1 MAKEKLSS
9 LLSDALASASAT
21 GDLSAKELPPIII
34 EIPAN
39 ENFGD
44 YSSNLAMLLAKP
56 ERKAPIVI
64 AECLKD
70 HLKDSEGILEDVR
83 VEKPGFI
90 NFYLN
95 TSFLASQLS
104 AVLADPAAH
113 GRSNWGKG
121 SKVLLEFVSA
131 NPTGPLHVGHGRGA
145 AVGDALA
152 RILKASG
159 FDVHREYY
167 VNNFGNQMD
176 MLGRSTHLRYLE
188 SKGETIEFPEE
199 GYQGDYIREIAASE
213 SYREKVIVQGEND
226 PEAELRRSVE
236 ASASVILDDIKDH
249 LEEFR
254 VIFDDWFNESSLY
267 KRPDH
272 VDEVIRVLEGSSG
285 IYEKDG
291 AKWLHSSKYGDEK
304 DRVVVRD
311 DGRPTYLASD
321 IAYHHLKFRRGFD
334 RCINIWGADHHGYLP
349 RVRASLEMLGHDPSK
364 LDVLFVQFVSLRRG
378 GKPVQMSTRSGQF
391 EELSTVVREVGVDAA
406 RFYFLMRSVDS
417 TLEFDLDLA
426 KEQTSEN
433 PVYYVQYA
441 HARTCSLFRQAE
453 ERGESADDL
462 TDIPEDGLS
471 LPEEHALAKSVLE
484 WPDIVRMAAERLEPH
499 RISFGL
505 MAIAKDFH
513 AYYNRHRILGQKPD
527 ITRARLCLVRCIQAV
542 LSNGLDLL
550 GVSAPNQM

>member
-1 MAKEKLSS
+1 M
-9 LLSDALASASAT
+9 
-21 GDLSAKELPPIII
+21 
-34 EIPAN
+34 
-39 ENFGD
+39 
-44 YSSNLAMLLAKP
+44 
-56 ERKAPIVI
+56 
-64 AECLKD
+64 
-70 HLKDSEGILEDVR
+70 
-83 VEKPGFI
+83 
-90 NFYLN
+90 
-95 TSFLASQLS
+95 
-104 AVLADPAAH
+104 
-113 GRSNWGKG
+113 
-121 SKVLLEFVSA
+121 
-131 NPTGPLHVGHGRGA
+131 
-145 AVGDALA
+145 
-152 RILKASG
+152 
-159 FDVHREYY
+159 
-167 VNNFGNQMD
+167 
-176 MLGRSTHLRYLE
+176 
-188 SKGETIEFPEE
+188 
-199 GYQGDYIREIAASE
+199 
-213 SYREKVIVQGEND
+213 
-226 PEAELRRSVE
+226 
-236 ASASVILDDIKDH
+236 
-249 LEEFR
+249 
-254 VIFDDWFNESSLY
+254 IFDDWFNESSLY
-267 KRPDH
+267 KSPDH

-378 GKPVQMSTRSGQF
+378 GEPVQMSTRSGQF

-471 LPEEHALAKSVLE
+471 SSSACGG
-484 WPDIVRMAAERLEPH
+484 AESPSR
-499 RISFGL
+499 
-505 MAIAKDFH
+505 
-513 AYYNRHRILGQKPD
+513 
-527 ITRARLCLVRCIQAV
+527 
-542 LSNGLDLL
+542 
-550 GVSAPNQM
+550 